1 MTTNAAEQ
9 LSTLR
14 LVCFVTKD
22 RDAVHV
28 GLLTPDAQHVVDLA
42 HLGITDVLEA
52 LDQLEMLRR
61 AAGAIVHGPARTAYP
76 VSDVHLVASVPLARS
91 VVQTDA
97 SSSVSFADPTTLHGP
112 GGHLSRA
119 DARVARAGLA
129 AVVGETI
136 DASMHVSDETLDRA
150 LIATTI
156 VLGWPQ
162 AGPEPETVLRPGAV
176 GPFVAV
182 PRRHPES
189 VVVTRV
195 APIGTADEAN
205 AKQLLPAPGDPDFF
219 AVARAALRSHALRP
233 GDLIAIFPADP
244 AQTERGPVSGGSW
257 LRVSA
262 PGLGTLSLAVL

>member
-1 MTTNAAEQ
+1 VAER

-14 LVCFVTKD
+14 LVCFVTNE

-28 GLLTPDAQHVVDLA
+28 GLLTPDAQQVVDLA

-52 LDQLEMLRR
+52 IERLDMLRR
-61 AAGAIVHGPARTAYP
+61 AAGAIVHGPARTAYAIK
-76 VSDVHLVASVPLARS
+76 DVHLIASMPLARS
-91 VVQTDA
+91 VVQADA

-112 GGHLSRA
+112 GGHMSRA
-119 DARVARAGLA
+119 NAEHARAGLA

-136 DASMHVSDETLDRA
+136 PAAADVSDEMLDQA

-162 AGPEPETVLRPGAV
+162 PGSGPEPVLLPGAV

-189 VVVTRV
+189 LVMTRV
-195 APIGTADEAN
+195 APLGVADEIN
-205 AKQLLPAPGDPDFF
+205 AQALLPAPADADFY

-233 GDLIAIFPADP
+233 GDLVTIFPAELAGTVHAP
-244 AQTERGPVSGGSW
+244 AAAGSW
-257 LRVSA
+257 IRVGA